1 MSELKIKKGLGKGLS
16 ALLGD
21 DQQAKP
27 DLPKTTVAIADI
39 SRNPFQPRINF
50 DQEKITELAN
60 SIKNNGII
68 QPIVVR
74 PGKQD
79 KYELVAGERRWLAAQ
94 QAGLHEIPVNI
105 VDLSDKES
113 LELAIL
119 ENIQRENLN
128 VIEEARGY
136 QRLMN
141 EFGYSHEDVS
151 QMMSKSRS
159 HVSNTLRLLNLPAD
173 VIKMLEAGQLSA
185 GQVRPLI
192 GMPNA
197 SSIAEEIVSKRMS
210 ARSVE
215 ILAKE
220 KKKPL
225 KLVYAMDSNLE
236 NIKLDLQNKVG
247 LKIDINNK
255 KNNSGKL
262 TIHYKDLDQFEM
274 IIKKLKS

>member
-136 QRLMN
+136 QRLMH

-215 ILAKE
+215 TLAKE
-220 KKKPL
+220 TKKPL

-236 NIKLDLQNKVG
+236 NIKLDLQNKV
-247 LKIDINNK
+247 
-255 KNNSGKL
+255 
-262 TIHYKDLDQFEM
+262 
-274 IIKKLKS
+274 

>member
-21 DQQAKP
+21 DQQSKT

-197 SSIAEEIVSKRMS
+197 SSVAEEIVSKRMS

-215 ILAKE
+215 TLAKE
-220 KKKPL
+220 TKKPL

>member
-21 DQQAKP
+21 DQQAKT

-141 EFGYSHEDVS
+141 EFGYNHEDVS

-215 ILAKE
+215 TLAKE
-220 KKKPL
+220 TKKPL

>member
-1 MSELKIKKGLGKGLS
+1 
-16 ALLGD
+16 
-21 DQQAKP
+21 
-27 DLPKTTVAIADI
+27 
-39 SRNPFQPRINF
+39 
-50 DQEKITELAN
+50 
-60 SIKNNGII
+60 
-68 QPIVVR
+68 
-74 PGKQD
+74 
-79 KYELVAGERRWLAAQ
+79 
-94 QAGLHEIPVNI
+94 
-105 VDLSDKES
+105 
-113 LELAIL
+113 
-119 ENIQRENLN
+119 
-128 VIEEARGY
+128 
-136 QRLMN
+136 
-141 EFGYSHEDVS
+141 
-151 QMMSKSRS
+151 
-159 HVSNTLRLLNLPAD
+159 
-173 VIKMLEAGQLSA
+173 MLEAGQLSA

-215 ILAKE
+215 TLAKE
-220 KKKPL
+220 TKKPL

>member
-21 DQQAKP
+21 DQQSKT

-215 ILAKE
+215 TLAKE
-220 KKKPL
+220 TKKPL